1 MHIRC
6 TKHHLLEVKM
16 YKDIDFLN
24 FQKRFSSE
32 KECEEFLFESRWPNG
47 FDCPKCHSK
56 HYCFISTRGL
66 YQCTN
71 CRYQCSLKVGT
82 IFQKSKTPLF
92 KWFWMIFL
100 LSQSKNGYSALGLTR
115 LLSISY
121 WTALS
126 MSHKIRTAM
135 AARDAKYQLA
145 GLIEMD
151 DAYFGGQRA
160 SGKRGRGA
168 ENKTVVIV
176 GVQLTKNDKP
186 QYTSMIAVKDL
197 LEDTVART
205 AKEQVKTG
213 SRLKTDGF
221 STFKV
226 LEKYEYKHEPI
237 IIGDPKNASKLLHWA
252 HIMISN
258 AKAVYRGTHHGVS
271 DKHLQKYLSEFCYRF
286 NRRFNPNQLFDRLLH
301 ACIGSEHISIAEL
314 FA

>member
-1 MHIRC
+1 
-6 TKHHLLEVKM
+6 M
-16 YKDIDFLN
+16 YKSIGFLN
-24 FQKRFSSE
+24 FQKIFSTE
-32 KECEEFLFESRWPNG
+32 KKCEEFLFDRRWPDG
-47 FDCPKCHSK
+47 FDCPQCHCK
-56 HYCFISTRGL
+56 HYSFISTRRL
-66 YQCTN
+66 YQCCD
-71 CRYQCSLKVGT
+71 CRYQSSLKVGT
-82 IFQKSKTPLF
+82 IFEKSKTPLR

-100 LSQSKNGYSALGLTR
+100 LSQSKNSYSALALTR

-135 AARDAKYQLA
+135 AARDTKYQLV
-145 GLIEMD
+145 GLVEMD

-168 ENKTVVIV
+168 GNKTTVIV
-176 GVQLTKNDKP
+176 GVQLTKDDKP
-186 QYTSMIAVKDL
+186 QYASMIAVENL
-197 LEDTVART
+197 SEDNVIRT
-205 AKEQVKTG
+205 IKEQVKNG
-213 SRLKTDGF
+213 STIRTDGF
-221 STFKV
+221 STYKV
-226 LEKYEYKHEPI
+226 LGKYEYKHASI
-237 IIGDPKNASKLLHWA
+237 TIGDPQNASKLLHWA

-301 ACIGSEHISIAEL
+301 ACICSEHVGIAEL